1 MTPTRLDCFS
11 FSHFRFPSVSIFCT
25 SSVLCFLSSSSS
37 FFLSFFLF
45 RLNFQINK
53 LWPGERPSRPRA
65 AAPPPRTSESVS
77 DKTPSVRPFVYLI
90 SNPICFRSQAT
101 STLGL
106 RKHASSPRRQR
117 HATGLSAPPPSRR
130 QKRRQRRRICGKLRT
145 AFVCAE
151 DR

>member
-25 SSVLCFLSSSSS
+25 SSVLCFLSSS

-65 AAPPPRTSESVS
+65 AAPPARTSESVS

-106 RKHASSPRRQR
+106 RKHASSLRQR
-117 HATGLSAPPPSRR
+117 HATATVGRGPASLSPFRAGTS
-130 QKRRQRRRICGKLRT
+130 GG
-145 AFVCAE
+145 
-151 DR
+151 